1 MNTITFQKKV
11 TQLESFIRKASRV
24 LLEFE
29 IAQSEWEIAHG
40 KYKVFKSADSVMR
53 HVRGKLKA

>member
-1 MNTITFQKKV
+1 MNNISIEKNKKE
-11 TQLESFIRKASRV
+11 LEGFIKKANRK

-40 KYKVFKSADSVMR
+40 KIKVFKSAKEIKSYM
-53 HVRGKLKA
+53 KSKYK